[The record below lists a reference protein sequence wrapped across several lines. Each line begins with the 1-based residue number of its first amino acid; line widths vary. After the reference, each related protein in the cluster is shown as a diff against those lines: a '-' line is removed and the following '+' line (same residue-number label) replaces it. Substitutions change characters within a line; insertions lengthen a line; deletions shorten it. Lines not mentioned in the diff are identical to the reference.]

1 MSYDRYPLSSI
12 RIPGPSLFDSGPSTP
27 DTERHSVVLN
37 PHSSPVQPSI
47 ALSLDGT
54 AGNAGTTSRLSP
66 AGHGESSGRSLA
78 AHARTP
84 AAQTQ
89 LNEFRTS
96 LHEADRARFD
106 GICCILDH
114 AYDRWRNK
122 ADRVDLPAFDNEVA
136 VRIIELTEHG
146 YSAERLEGLE
156 KKAKRLDEWAD
167 NVVGGVKSV
176 PFAIASVLTDL
187 LPVLSGGTRVTDP
200 YIKGYIVGSV
210 SAIIDTAG
218 GEALRRAVHD
228 AWWLRVNPGD
238 QTPDLQYNP
247 DTKTVNVS
255 HHPGEMPAVMQKAVE
270 NLDADIGLAKKVGQA
285 AISFQSYTARN
296 VARTGISPIAS
307 LLVSEKT
314 VSQIDTVVAAVG
326 GIWAGAAA
334 YRGLGH
340 FAHKNGL
347 AGFSALLSRRDYLD
361 RLEQLERANLARQT
375 QNSLVR
381 AAKLPVDMLTD
392 GTDAL
397 QSVFRPEN
405 LTAELGPLAGGI
417 AAIALAKTKA
427 AAFAAQKN
435 FSTASG
441 LAFTQLA
448 GTLTMIP
455 VLAAW
460 PATSIIT
467 NYYKRPAA
475 EFIHQRFHQ
484 QPTGVGASGVANSR
498 VASAW

>member
-1 MSYDRYPLSSI
+1 
-12 RIPGPSLFDSGPSTP
+12 
-27 DTERHSVVLN
+27 
-37 PHSSPVQPSI
+37 
-47 ALSLDGT
+47 
-54 AGNAGTTSRLSP
+54 
-66 AGHGESSGRSLA
+66 
-78 AHARTP
+78 
-84 AAQTQ
+84 
-89 LNEFRTS
+89 
-96 LHEADRARFD
+96 
-106 GICCILDH
+106 
-114 AYDRWRNK
+114 
-122 ADRVDLPAFDNEVA
+122 LPAFDNEVA
-136 VRIIELTEHG
+136 VRIIELSEHD

-167 NVVGGVKSV
+167 YVVGGAKSV
-176 PFAIASVLTDL
+176 PFAIAGVLTDL
-187 LPVLSGGTRVTDP
+187 LPALSGGTRVTDP
-200 YIKGYIVGSV
+200 VTKGYIVGSV

-228 AWWLRVNPGD
+228 AWWLRVNPED
-238 QTPDLQYNP
+238 QTPDIQYNH
-247 DTKTVNVS
+247 DAKTAIVS
-255 HHPGEMPAVMQKAVE
+255 HHPGEMSAVMQTAVL
-270 NLDADIGLAKKVGQA
+270 NLDVDIGVVKKIGQA
-285 AISFQSYTARN
+285 AVSFQSYTARN
-296 VARTGISPIAS
+296 IARTGISPTAS
-307 LLVSEKT
+307 FLVSEKT

-326 GIWAGAAA
+326 GIGAGAAA

-361 RLEQLERANLARQT
+361 RLEQLERSNLARQT

-381 AAKLPVDMLTD
+381 AAKLPVDILTD

-475 EFIHQRFHQ
+475 KFIHQRFHQ
-484 QPTGVGASGVANSR
+484 QPAGVSEVANFGSEVVTGSRALNQMPGMGTEKPSSASGEVRTRLSHPLASSSR
-498 VASAW
+498 EYV